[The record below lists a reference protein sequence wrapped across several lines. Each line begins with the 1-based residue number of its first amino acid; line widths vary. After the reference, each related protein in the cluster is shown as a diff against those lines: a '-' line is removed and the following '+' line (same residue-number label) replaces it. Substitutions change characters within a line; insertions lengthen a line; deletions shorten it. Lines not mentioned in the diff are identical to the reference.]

1 MQQLAEDILDVTKI
15 ESESLQLKKE
25 LLNVNEV
32 ILAVLADYGR
42 NTKKLHNNIKIA
54 FNSKEDIFVMADKL
68 RLYQILANLLNNAIK
83 FTREGDSI
91 TIIVQRMRDVNEAVV
106 SINDTGAGIDA
117 EILPRLFSRFT
128 TKAETAG
135 TGLGLFIS
143 KGIVQ
148 AHGGRIWAENNADGK
163 GATFSFSIPIINK

>member
-1 MQQLAEDILDVTKI
+1 
-15 ESESLQLKKE
+15 
-25 LLNVNEV
+25 
-32 ILAVLADYGR
+32 
-42 NTKKLHNNIKIA
+42 
-54 FNSKEDIFVMADKL
+54 MADRL